1 MFKIIS
7 KKKLESNSL
16 KADMVSR
23 VQDFMQKCGQDVDGH
38 NPEQVSLYI
47 GLIAEELREVVA
59 ALAERCSDRNSLSL
73 YLIEKDTL
81 PALDYLAQLGKRGA
95 LSDMVE
101 SADQAELLDGF
112 IDCAIVSLGA
122 AISSSP
128 DAAAAV
134 EEVLAAN
141 DAKVSGGLDENG
153 KIQKPA
159 GWVPPDLSGFVYKNS

>member
-1 MFKIIS
+1 MEYNIV
-7 KKKLESNSL
+7 
-16 KADMVSR
+16 DR
-23 VQDFMQKCGQDVDGH
+23 VAYFMYRCGQNSNEHKPD
-38 NPEQVSLYI
+38 QVSLYI
-47 GLIAEELREVVA
+47 GLMAEELLEVVA

-73 YLIEKDTL
+73 YALEKDTL
-81 PALDYLAQLGKRGA
+81 PALCYLAQLGKSGA
-95 LSDMVE
+95 LSAMVE
-101 SADQAELLDGF
+101 SADQEELLDGF

-128 DAAAAV
+128 DAKAAV

-159 GWVPPDLSGFVYKNS
+159 GWVPPDLSGFVYKKKLP

>member
-1 MFKIIS
+1 MEYNIVK
-7 KKKLESNSL
+7 
-16 KADMVSR
+16 R
-23 VQDFMQKCGQDVDGH
+23 VAYFMYRCGQDLSEHKPD
-38 NPEQVSLYI
+38 QVSLYI
-47 GLIAEELREVVA
+47 GLMAEELREVVA
-59 ALAERCSDRNSLSL
+59 ALADRCSDRNSLSL
-73 YLIEKDTL
+73 YAVEKDTL
-81 PALDYLAQLGKRGA
+81 PALYYLAHLGKSGA

-128 DAAAAV
+128 DAEAAV
-134 EEVLAAN
+134 DEVLAAN

>member
-1 MFKIIS
+1 MEYNIV
-7 KKKLESNSL
+7 E
-16 KADMVSR
+16 R
-23 VQDFMQKCGQDVDGH
+23 VAYFMYRCGQDLDEH
-38 NPEQVSLYI
+38 KPDQVSLYV
-47 GLIAEELREVVA
+47 GLIAEELREVVDV
-59 ALAERCSDRNSLSL
+59 LAERGSAADEIVLHNLHR
-73 YLIEKDTL
+73 DTI
-81 PALDYLAQLGKRGA
+81 PALDYLAGLGKRGA

-128 DAAAAV
+128 DARSAV

>member
-1 MFKIIS
+1 MEYNIV
-7 KKKLESNSL
+7 E
-16 KADMVSR
+16 R
-23 VQDFMQKCGQDVDGH
+23 VAYFMHSCGQDLDEH
-38 NPEQVSLYI
+38 KPDQVSLYI
-47 GLIAEELREVVA
+47 GLIAEELRGVVS
-59 ALAERCSDRNSLSL
+59 ALAERGGALDDISLRNLRSDT
-73 YLIEKDTL
+73 I
-81 PALDYLAQLGKRGA
+81 PALDYLAGLGKRGA
-95 LSDMVE
+95 LSDMVA
-101 SADQAELLDGF
+101 SADQAELLYGF

-128 DAAAAV
+128 DAESAV